1 MVSHLQPD
9 VNTFSL
15 FGKKAMVLPFGR
27 ALVAART
34 SASLPLN
41 SFVERA
47 DELKPNLHVRHKDVT
62 KSVEYGR
69 CAFSTGSPYAP
80 KAPAWSA
87 EGRVTSAVRKFR
99 LTLFCSWYY
108 LWHVRWQA
116 SETFTNQDGFVY
128 FKS

>member
-41 SFVERA
+41 SFVEQT
-47 DELKPNLHVRHKDVT
+47 DELKPNLHV
-62 KSVEYGR
+62 
-69 CAFSTGSPYAP
+69 SP
-80 KAPAWSA
+80 
-87 EGRVTSAVRKFR
+87 
-99 LTLFCSWYY
+99 
-108 LWHVRWQA
+108 
-116 SETFTNQDGFVY
+116 
-128 FKS
+128 